1 MLPGAADASSFWAP
15 IIERLPTA
23 WHVQAID
30 LPGLGSVPAQPD
42 VPQGRFSVITGGR
55 WLPMAVLLVFMA
67 SAASGQGSPVTP
79 AQATAFMGTWVID
92 MTEPAEFKGTQT
104 LRIWDRNGAVAAS
117 VQSGKSP
124 VIEVTGIVKDGN
136 MLVLTI
142 SRDGP
147 RPVLENGAPI
157 WAVYALTLEGDT
169 MKVALM
175 LEQSRTIKRGMGKK
189 QTN

>member
-1 MLPGAADASSFWAP
+1 MTD
-15 IIERLPTA
+15 
-23 WHVQAID
+23 
-30 LPGLGSVPAQPD
+30 
-42 VPQGRFSVITGGR
+42 GR

-79 AQATAFMGTWVID
+79 AQAAAFIGTWVID

-104 LRIWDRNGAVAAS
+104 LRIWDRKGAIAAS
-117 VQSGKSP
+117 VQTGKSP
-124 VIEVTGIVKDGN
+124 AIEVTGIMNDAN

-147 RPVLENGAPI
+147 YPVLENGAPI
-157 WAVYALTLEGDT
+157 WAVYTLTLDGDT
-169 MKVALM
+169 MKVALT
-175 LEQSRTIKRGMGKK
+175 LEPSRTIKRGTGKK